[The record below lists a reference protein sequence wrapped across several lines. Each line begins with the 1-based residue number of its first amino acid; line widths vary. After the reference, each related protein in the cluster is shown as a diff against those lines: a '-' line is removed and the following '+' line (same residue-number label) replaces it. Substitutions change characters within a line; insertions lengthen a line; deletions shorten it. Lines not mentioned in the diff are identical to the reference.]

1 MATEMYRV
9 LERNIIDAKQIRR
22 PLLINDNGAFAPDLE
37 NDEAALTLL
46 DASIRDAGYEGKI
59 KIALDVAASAFYKEG
74 FAIYSKD
81 LLLNTII
88 LRPYPKESSCLHSHR
103 KIRFSVQNEGFRSH

>member
-9 LERNIIDAKQIRR
+9 LEKKIITAKQIQG

-37 NDEAALTLL
+37 NDEIALTFL

-59 KIALDVAASAFYKEG
+59 KIALDVAASAFYKKG
-74 FAIYSKD
+74 LAIFK
-81 LLLNTII
+81 
-88 LRPYPKESSCLHSHR
+88 RFPFKLHTFHNYFM
-103 KIRFSVQNEGFRSH
+103 ITF